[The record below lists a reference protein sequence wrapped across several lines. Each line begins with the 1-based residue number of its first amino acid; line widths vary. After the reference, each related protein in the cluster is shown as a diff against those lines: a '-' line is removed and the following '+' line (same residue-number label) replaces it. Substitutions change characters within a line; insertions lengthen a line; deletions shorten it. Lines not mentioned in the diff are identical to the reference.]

1 MRRVFL
7 GGQHGVATFSIW
19 RRHLLNGESPLRWGG
34 GDFMQYFVEMLSLD
48 PAWIRTA
55 LRVIH
60 FGGLVLGLGAATLLD
75 LIIARFILLRGISS
89 EHVYVVDFSSKVVT
103 VGLGL
108 LWVSGIGFLVHY
120 GYFEPAKL
128 QNPKVWAKIAIVAVL
143 SVNGLLVHYFVLPRI
158 RNQVG
163 KRLLD
168 GLSPSDC
175 SLVLLT
181 GTVSVISWYVPL
193 LLGAV
198 PQLNYVVPAEMILSG
213 YALLLIAVN
222 MVIHGAIVFFGGYS
236 MPADS
241 GQGRI
246 SARSTINILR
256 GSFALAI
263 ALICVSLFMTKTA
276 DYGTAFAGAPTR
288 SVTGQPKAVAV
299 EPKAT
304 LEFKK
309 AELALLRGDNGTSDP
324 RQELQQSQVGASTDA
339 AVTAVGQSEENAA
352 ERAVQVKSGKVAD
365 QKMSDRTIGAESFAS
380 LSKYPPKTSPPP
392 SKDGFVGL
400 WAADTR
406 ACESRPG
413 TGDLRTVIGERGARA
428 GGNSCAFKEKKQI
441 GTAEWEMKASCADGS
456 ERWESTVRL
465 SLSKN
470 RLKWAGQR
478 GTQIYVKCG

>member
-1 MRRVFL
+1 
-7 GGQHGVATFSIW
+7 
-19 RRHLLNGESPLRWGG
+19 
-34 GDFMQYFVEMLSLD
+34 MQSFFELIPLD

-103 VGLGL
+103 IGLGL

-120 GYFEPAKL
+120 GFFEPAKL

-168 GLSPSDC
+168 GLSPSDV

-222 MVIHGAIVFFGGYS
+222 ILIHCAIVFFGGYS
-236 MPADS
+236 IPVASD
-241 GQGRI
+241 QGRI
-246 SARSTINILR
+246 SARSKMNILR

-263 ALICVSLFMTKTA
+263 ALICVSLFMTETT

-288 SVTGQPKAVAV
+288 SVAGQPKAVPG
-299 EPKAT
+299 EPKAA
-304 LEFKK
+304 LEFKQ
-309 AELALLRGDNGTSDP
+309 AELALLRGDNDASAP
-324 RQELQQSQVGASTDA
+324 RQEVQQSHLGASTDA
-339 AVTAVGQSEENAA
+339 AVPAVGQREENVV
-352 ERAVQVKSGKVAD
+352 ERAVQVKPDKAAE
-365 QKMSDRTIGAESFAS
+365 QKTSDRTIGAESFAS
-380 LSKYPPKTSPPP
+380 LSKDLPKTSPPP
-392 SKDGFVGL
+392 LKDGFVGL
-400 WAADTR
+400 WATDAR
-406 ACESRPG
+406 ACESRPNAG
-413 TGDLRTVIGERGARA
+413 GDLRTVIGERGARA
-428 GGNSCAFKEKKQI
+428 GRNSCAFKEKKQI

-470 RLKWAGQR
+470 KLKWAGQR